1 VPGPRAELA
10 PEPHTSFAESASRVL
25 RLRGDPVN
33 VTRRHHRLT
42 GIRTSDRIISMFT
55 AMARSL
61 LSTEDSIAT
70 PCSVNA
76 YGA

>member
-1 VPGPRAELA
+1 MHQLVDYGKNADNRLIMRRKLSLETLELA
-10 PEPHTSFAESASRVL
+10 RQGLVGLEQL
-25 RLRGDPVN
+25 R
-33 VTRRHHRLT
+33 
-42 GIRTSDRIISMFT
+42 IRTNDRMISMFT

>member
-1 VPGPRAELA
+1 MHQLVDYGKNADNRLIMRRNLSLETLELA
-10 PEPHTSFAESASRVL
+10 RQGLVGLEQL
-25 RLRGDPVN
+25 R
-33 VTRRHHRLT
+33 
-42 GIRTSDRIISMFT
+42 IRTNDRMISMFT